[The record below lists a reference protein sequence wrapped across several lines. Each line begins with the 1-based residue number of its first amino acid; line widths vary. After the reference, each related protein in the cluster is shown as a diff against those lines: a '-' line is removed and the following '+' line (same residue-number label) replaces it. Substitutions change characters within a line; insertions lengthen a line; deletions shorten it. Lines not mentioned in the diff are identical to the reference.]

1 VRTLSRKRP
10 PGDASKHEEYRR
22 AVRDLEHAHRFFQQL
37 HGLGKASG
45 LDARKLQQHINFIAD
60 THTKSLVG
68 GASVVAGWRQ
78 GGHRWPQQT
87 KLTCCLFGRRCR
99 AVAVG
104 RQPASRRLAA
114 GSGQRRAGGGGRPG
128 VAMHPWHD
136 PNGISKP

>member
-10 PGDASKHEEYRR
+10 PGDANKHEEFCR

-68 GASVVAGWRQ
+68 GARVAAGGREGGAGKQLCWQHAMLMCAVCCRERAQ
-78 GGHRWPQQT
+78 GSWQTACQPVGLQQAMDSAG
-87 KLTCCLFGRRCR
+87 LA
-99 AVAVG
+99 AVASSAVA
-104 RQPASRRLAA
+104 PLA
-114 GSGQRRAGGGGRPG
+114 
-128 VAMHPWHD
+128 
-136 PNGISKP
+136 